1 MSGADTGGFRG
12 LLQAQAGFPAS
23 DVRGLKVLGRG
34 TPQQGAFAES
44 AGPKPSR
51 NANPSV
57 APGRAAHPPRGWGL
71 LSPKGAGRG
80 RRNGLGAGGRHAAS
94 TFPPQRPG
102 RCAACQVPELRAGT
116 DVGGPGEAHGPGW
129 WDFRIHPTAPS
140 FSRRKRPTCRCC
152 GCCRLLTLVTPLSS
166 SVLMAQTWP
175 WSPWLG

>member
-12 LLQAQAGFPAS
+12 LLQAQVGFPAS

-34 TPQQGAFAES
+34 TCQQGAFAES

-71 LSPKGAGRG
+71 LSPTGAGRG
-80 RRNGLGAGGRHAAS
+80 RRNGLGAGGRTRRSPSRLRGQAD
-94 TFPPQRPG
+94 
-102 RCAACQVPELRAGT
+102 VPRAKSPSFRAGT

-129 WDFRIHPTAPS
+129 WDLCIHPTAPS

-152 GCCRLLTLVTPLSS
+152 GCCRLLTLVAPLSS
-166 SVLMAQTWP
+166 SVPTAQTWP
-175 WSPWLG
+175 WSPRLG

>member
-80 RRNGLGAGGRHAAS
+80 RRNRLGAGGAARGVHLPAS
-94 TFPPQRPG
+94 EARQMCR
-102 RCAACQVPELRAGT
+102 VPSPRA
-116 DVGGPGEAHGPGW
+116 PGW
-129 WDFRIHPTAPS
+129 DRRGRTGRSPRTRLVGLPYPSDGSQFLSEEKTDLPLLWVLQAPYP
-140 FSRRKRPTCRCC
+140 RRPS
-152 GCCRLLTLVTPLSS
+152 LL
-166 SVLMAQTWP
+166 
-175 WSPWLG
+175 